1 MKIQRILI
9 GALCAL
15 ALSGC
20 TRAVEQMK
28 SATWAEVVGTLGGA
42 ALGGAAGAQF
52 GGGLG
57 QTIFM
62 ATGALV
68 GGGVGY
74 SAARTLG
81 PMDLAIYEKT
91 AQKAFASAPNG
102 EVHSWS
108 NPETGRSGIFRTVAS
123 YQRPDGSQCRQYR
136 SSVVF
141 DDGVASAG
149 GSACQQSNGTWLAYN
164 DVFK

>member
-42 ALGGAAGAQF
+42 ALAAAAGAQF

-74 SAARTLG
+74 SAAPFTR
-81 PMDLAIYEKT
+81 
-91 AQKAFASAPNG
+91 
-102 EVHSWS
+102 
-108 NPETGRSGIFRTVAS
+108 
-123 YQRPDGSQCRQYR
+123 
-136 SSVVF
+136 
-141 DDGVASAG
+141 
-149 GSACQQSNGTWLAYN
+149 SNGLGNLRENCAEGAH
-164 DVFK
+164 FGAERRGS